1 MIAVLGH
8 GTLCL
13 VSVKRAKAASVLA
26 IAVGLLGTEIEEDAR
41 GALPSAQ
48 LKEEEDFQDTP
59 EAVTR
64 QRQWRGVLHTREAGS
79 RTGWRWRDSRE
90 YQFSYNSTSTVTRV
104 VHTFKSR
111 GVIAV

>member
-13 VSVKRAKAASVLA
+13 VSVKRAKAAYVLA

-59 EAVTR
+59 EAMREMGADEAHKLLRRENVK
-64 QRQWRGVLHTREAGS
+64 GEAG
-79 RTGWRWRDSRE
+79 
-90 YQFSYNSTSTVTRV
+90 
-104 VHTFKSR
+104 
-111 GVIAV
+111 